1 MFMDSPQGKSNGIT
15 EQAAP
20 ERLGKYPLLSVIGKG
35 SMGIIYKSVDPHI
48 KRSVALK
55 TIRRDLLVDDSNENF
70 SARFRIEAQAAG
82 GLAHPGIVAVYEY
95 GEEGAFAYIA
105 MEYVEGRSLR
115 ECFEQKAAFSVA
127 QVVNILA
134 QLLDALQYAHERGV
148 WHRDIKPANI
158 LIMSNGQVKVTDFGI
173 ARIESSMLTQVG
185 AIMGTPGFIAPEMYL
200 CDAFDSRIDVFAAGV
215 VLYQLLAGAPPFVG
229 TAEKVMFKVCYETP
243 LPPSVA
249 GRLPSLQPFDAVVL
263 KALAKRP
270 EDRFATAAH
279 FLAALRQA
287 QEHVG
292 GPGSD
297 ETIIQPRPSIPGA
310 PSIPGGAASIPGA
323 LSIPGVPRESVSQP
337 PSTNTLAGAGWNME
351 ELGQIEKKLARFIG
365 PIAKVMVRRAAKETG
380 DFASLTQWLAEKI
393 NSPLDRREFL
403 KQTGIGPAPAWLPP
417 RSTPDP
423 ASIGEPR
430 TDAPARR
437 PNPLTPEDITR
448 ASRLLA
454 IYIGPIAPVVAKR
467 AAKPG
472 SSRDEFIAALAA
484 QLSDAD
490 RMRFLDSLR

>member
-1 MFMDSPQGKSNGIT
+1 
-15 EQAAP
+15 
-20 ERLGKYPLLSVIGKG
+20 
-35 SMGIIYKSVDPHI
+35 
-48 KRSVALK
+48 
-55 TIRRDLLVDDSNENF
+55 
-70 SARFRIEAQAAG
+70 
-82 GLAHPGIVAVYEY
+82 
-95 GEEGAFAYIA
+95 
-105 MEYVEGRSLR
+105 MEYIEGRSLR

-127 QVVNILA
+127 QVVNILS

-249 GRLPSLQPFDAVVL
+249 GRLPALQPFDAVVL

-270 EDRFATAAH
+270 EDRFATAAQ

-310 PSIPGGAASIPGA
+310 ASMPGA
-323 LSIPGVPRESVSQP
+323 PSMPGASREPSSQP
-337 PSTNTLAGAGWNME
+337 PSTNTLVGAGWNMD
-351 ELGQIEKKLARFIG
+351 ELAQIEKKLTRFVG
-365 PIAKVMVRRAAKETG
+365 PIAKVMVRRAAKKTR
-380 DFASLTQWLAEKI
+380 DVASLAQWLAERI
-393 NSPLDRREFL
+393 SSPADRMQFL
-403 KQTGIGPAPAWLPP
+403 KEAGITPAPATLPP
-417 RSTPDP
+417 RSTPDA
-423 ASIGEPR
+423 ASMGERR
-430 TDAPARR
+430 TGAPAQK
-437 PNPLTPEDITR
+437 PNPLTPEDVTR
-448 ASRLLA
+448 ASQVLTVFM
-454 IYIGPIAPVVAKR
+454 GPIAPVVAKR

-472 SSRDEFIAALAA
+472 SSRDEFIAVLAA

-490 RMRFLDSLR
+490 RARFLDSLR